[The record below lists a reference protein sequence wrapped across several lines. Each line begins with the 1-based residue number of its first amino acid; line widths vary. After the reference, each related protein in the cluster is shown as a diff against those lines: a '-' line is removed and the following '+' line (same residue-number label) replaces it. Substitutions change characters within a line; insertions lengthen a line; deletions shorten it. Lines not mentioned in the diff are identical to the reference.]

1 MLLLQTMKTE
11 IEYLIDRLASKELTF
26 GCRILSNQKAG
37 LENPYNQ
44 IEGFVYHNYGHSDWM
59 DDEEISAIFYDRT
72 VERSYRKNRVS
83 ERRRFGVKKN
93 HVKVLGHDIMV
104 GDILELME
112 KKKWGAGVR
121 DLINIPNSATIID
134 LWAQCRTPSDV
145 ENRKTGLTKSLQEI
159 IASTEWEE
167 AECDEPHCKNGHY
180 PLGMTEDGEADWGAC
195 PKCKPLEGKALF
207 PKSPAVERLVGNLL
221 NLDL

>member
-1 MLLLQTMKTE
+1 MKTE
-11 IEYLIDRLASKELTF
+11 IEQLVACLADKSLKF
-26 GCRILSNQKAG
+26 GCRVTLKN
-37 LENPYNQ
+37 YNQ
-44 IEGFVYHNYGHSDWM
+44 IEETHDLFFVGDAVDKEGNDAFMIMAKSYSEKPLYLVWDK
-59 DDEEISAIFYDRT
+59 YDI
-72 VERSYRKNRVS
+72 EP
-83 ERRRFGVKKN
+83 
-93 HVKVLGHDIMV
+93 LGNDIMI

-134 LWAQCRTPSDV
+134 LWAQCRTPSDI

-180 PLGMTEDGEADWGAC
+180 PLGMTEDGEIDWGAC

-207 PKSPAVERLVGNLL
+207 PKSPTVERLVGNLL
-221 NLDL
+221 SLDL